1 MTGVYV
7 SELSHSY
14 AIDHMGANK
23 RRIDQC
29 IYIYVC
35 EGMQCHVLET
45 IPAPLVHVS
54 RPDGHPMLHV

>member
-1 MTGVYV
+1 
-7 SELSHSY
+7 
-14 AIDHMGANK
+14 MGANK

-35 EGMQCHVLET
+35 EGMQCHALET

-54 RPDGHPMLHV
+54 RPDGHPMRHV